1 MWQGSRL
8 AEGEAQADARRAEGD
23 RAVKMVDVNIG
34 REQVNVEQARVE
46 VERQSLSNKQEFE
59 GAALQFELEKLR
71 IAAERD
77 VRIAAAQAMGN
88 MLGKA
93 QMQIFGDP
101 GTMAAA
107 WPSSSCVAAGLG
119 LATDGLMKT
128 MPVQGQELLSK
139 VATAVAAQLQPKSA
153 EPASPASAGNGAAA
167 GLAGTAAE
175 ISAADVTKSRK

>member
-1 MWQGSRL
+1 
-8 AEGEAQADARRAEGD
+8 
-23 RAVKMVDVNIG
+23 MVDVTIG
-34 REQVNVEQARVE
+34 REQVGVEQARVE

-71 IAAERD
+71 IAADRE

-101 GTMAAA
+101 ATMAAMA
-107 WPSSSCVAAGLG
+107 QQFMRAAGLG

-139 VATAVAAQLQPKSA
+139 VATAVAAQLQPKAA
-153 EPASPASAGNGAAA
+153 EPPAPSPAGNGAAA
-167 GLAGTAAE
+167 GLAGTAAAV
-175 ISAADVTKSRK
+175 SPADVAKSRK